1 MPLYEYHCEPCN
13 DRFEV
18 LRPMSKGNDP
28 ATCPTCG
35 GAGRRV
41 LSVFAA
47 VTAGGSGEGPMPI
60 AGGGGA
66 CCGGGGC
73 GCH

>member
-13 DRFEV
+13 ERFEA

-28 ATCPTCG
+28 ATCPVCG
-35 GAGRRV
+35 GASRRV

-47 VTAGGSGEGPMPI
+47 VTAGGPSEAPLPMPMPR
-60 AGGGGA
+60 
-66 CCGGGGC
+66 GGGGC
-73 GCH
+73 GSGCSCH

>member
-28 ATCPTCG
+28 ATCPVCG
-35 GAGRRV
+35 GTGRRM

-47 VTAGGSGEGPMPI
+47 VTVGGSGEGPMPI
-60 AGGGGA
+60 AGGG
-66 CCGGGGC
+66 CCGGAC

>member
-1 MPLYEYHCEPCN
+1 MPLYEYHCEPCAE
-13 DRFEV
+13 RFEV
-18 LRPMSKGNDP
+18 LRPMSKGHDP

-41 LSVFAA
+41 LSVFSAIT
-47 VTAGGSGEGPMPI
+47 VGGDGSPAPMPF
-60 AGGGGA
+60 AGGGGG
-66 CCGGGGC
+66 CCGGAC

>member
-28 ATCPTCG
+28 ATCPACG

-47 VTAGGSGEGPMPI
+47 VTAGGPGEAPMPL
-60 AGGGGA
+60 AGGGGG
-66 CCGGGGC
+66 CCGGSC